1 MTIQITLSATNTTL
15 PVLTWNKQTVITL
28 AMIDEAHNRPNG
40 TASRNFQKN
49 RQYFI
54 EGEDYFHLTHNEM
67 ALLNENRR
75 VNKSSQG
82 VIVFTLAGYMMLAK
96 SLTDALAWQ
105 VQRELVNGYFKQL
118 QTVSQWD
125 ELTLNDLLNIGN
137 SVEKTLIEVIHT
149 KKGEI
154 ISIDT
159 LEKKSELDPII
170 NHQESTTPYKP
181 AWIPIVETLFSE
193 IENESIPEKM
203 RQNMLITKEV
213 ITSPTG
219 KRERHTCLFF
229 RASNVMAFFSKNPCF
244 FDLMSESLINTTQDF
259 LTQLNKAG
267 VLAFG
272 EKTKEKGIPVKPNT
286 PSDVRRVPHLVAL
299 DLVVLEQDYG
309 IVISSNGGIAKTLQ

>member
-1 MTIQITLSATNTTL
+1 MTNQITLSATNTTL

-28 AMIDEAHNRPNG
+28 AMVDDAHKRPDG

-118 QTVSQWD
+118 QTAPQW
-125 ELTLNDLLNIGN
+125 EEVTLNDLLSIGHF
-137 SVEKTLIEVIHT
+137 VEKTLIEVTHT

-154 ISIDT
+154 ISVDA
-159 LEKKSELDPII
+159 LEQKSDPDSTK
-170 NHQESTTPYKP
+170 HQEPTTPHKP
-181 AWIPIVETLFSE
+181 AWIPIVETLFTE
-193 IENESIPEKM
+193 IGNKNIPEKM
-203 RQNMLITKEV
+203 RQNMLITNEV
-213 ITSPTG
+213 ITSATG
-219 KRERHTCLFF
+219 KRERHACLFF
-229 RASNVMAFFSKNPCF
+229 RASNVMAFFRKDPRF
-244 FDLMSESLINTTQDF
+244 FDLMNVSLINTAQD
-259 LTQLNKAG
+259 LLAQLDKAG
-267 VLAFG
+267 VLAYG
-272 EKTKEKGIPVKPNT
+272 KKTKEKGIPMNPKT
-286 PSDVRRVPHLVAL
+286 PSEVRRVPHLVAL
-299 DLVVLEQDYG
+299 DLAILEQDYG
-309 IVISSNGGIAKTLQ
+309 MVMSNSGGIAKTLQ